1 MISFKDVNKIYQVGD
16 QEVHALSQASFT
28 LEKGKLTIILGPSG
42 SGKSTLLNI
51 LGGMDRPTNG
61 PLILMANR

>member
-28 LEKGKLTIILGPSG
+28 LEK
-42 SGKSTLLNI
+42 
-51 LGGMDRPTNG
+51 
-61 PLILMANR
+61 